1 MLLLLR
7 PGAVRGSL
15 SRIGRSNLIPALLG
29 HTVRH
34 RLNRSTDRQLNQAPH
49 TIVRTRM
56 MFGPATKD
64 YVARRTTEGKSLWE
78 IRRYLK
84 RVIARQLFRKLQS
97 LLT

>member
-1 MLLLLR
+1 
-7 PGAVRGSL
+7 
-15 SRIGRSNLIPALLG
+15 
-29 HTVRH
+29 
-34 RLNRSTDRQLNQAPH
+34 
-49 TIVRTRM
+49 M